1 VNQMAMNARLLR
13 PLASGGFNPSRL
25 QNLALWLD
33 SADQSTVTTA
43 TGISAVTDKS
53 GNGRTF
59 SQAVANNQPSY
70 TNTQN
75 GRKVATFDG
84 SNDSLS
90 GPNIISALPA
100 TVLQVVFFPS
110 FKTVG
115 MTFEQL
121 TAVNVDHLA
130 VYRGFGG
137 SDTRF
142 RLFNGV
148 DLTSVSTMPE
158 STWAV
163 YGGVF
168 GDTSATSNALKNGVV
183 DAAGDAGTTTPSG
196 TVSHLAF
203 FNGGVGAAKFTP
215 VRIAETVAYSRAL
228 LFAEIQQLSQH
239 FAQKW
244 GFTL

>member
-1 VNQMAMNARLLR
+1 MAMNPRLLR
-13 PLASGGFNPSRL
+13 PLATAGFNPSRL
-25 QNLALWLD
+25 DNLELWLD
-33 SADQSTVTTA
+33 FSDQSTVTTA
-43 TGISAVTDKS
+43 TGIASVTDKS

-84 SNDSLS
+84 ADDSLN
-90 GPNIISALPA
+90 GPNIVSSLPA

-121 TAVNVDHLA
+121 TAANVVHLA
-130 VYRGFGG
+130 LYRGFGLN
-137 SDTRF
+137 DTRF

-148 DLTSVSTMPE
+148 DLTSVSTIPD
-158 STWAV
+158 STWVV
-163 YGGVF
+163 YGGIF
-168 GDTSATSNALKNGVV
+168 GATTSTSSAVKNGVI
-183 DAAGDAGTTTPSG
+183 DTAGNAGTTTPSG
-196 TVSHLAF
+196 TVSHLSF
-203 FNGGVGAAKFTP
+203 FNSGAGAAKFTP
-215 VRIAETVAYSRAL
+215 ARIAETVVYSRAL
-228 LFAEIQQLSQH
+228 PLGEIQQLSSH